1 MWPMVSG
8 RSWAKAVRS
17 YTKDD
22 RDVLVGDVNAL
33 HQRPD
38 DITAHLPIGV
48 GEPGADVGRELLHPP
63 HHQREVVE
71 RAGVV
76 GLSRQRFCEVCYPL
90 PEATDA
96 RLKFLLGDKAL
107 GITVDEASEP
117 LTDFADV
124 HGVRKGLSGRRL
136 LLQLLQAP
144 LVLLFDAPGF
154 LLWVASIRPHCT
166 LASAIA

>member
-63 HHQREVVE
+63 HHQPEVVE

-96 RLKFLLGDKAL
+96 RLKFLLA
-107 GITVDEASEP
+107 ITP
-117 LTDFADV
+117 LRTTSHDPTPPSTKHA
-124 HGVRKGLSGRRL
+124 
-136 LLQLLQAP
+136 
-144 LVLLFDAPGF
+144 
-154 LLWVASIRPHCT
+154 
-166 LASAIA
+166 